1 MKLGFALCAILG
13 VLSGAALIAW
23 QGFAAVGDALRMAGF
38 PCLAAICAFQI
49 VPVSLCALAWRA
61 LFKNPRPD
69 VASFIWFRW
78 MRDAG
83 GDILGIIPTGGE
95 MISIRTMTKRGVEMA
110 SATAS
115 TVVDLTMEMTAQAA
129 FTILGCILL
138 LIERPEGNLVN
149 WTLAGIAVIIAIVG
163 AFALAQRFGMFR
175 LLEKLAERLAVDQGW
190 SYLSNVGG
198 LHNRIHSI
206 YVDRSAVARA
216 ASIHFVAW
224 IVGVGEAGIILAF
237 MGVPMGLASLIML
250 ESLAYAIRSAAFF
263 VPAAAGVQEGGYILV
278 GAALGLGP
286 EFALALSLMKRAR
299 ELTLGVTGLIA
310 WQWFEGHLLMRA
322 RRITRR

>member
-69 VASFIWFRW
+69 IASFVWFRW

-95 MISIRTMTKRGVEMA
+95 MISIRTMTKRGVEMI

-138 LIERPEGNLVN
+138 LIERPESNLVN
-149 WTLAGIAVIIAIVG
+149 WTLAGIAVVIAIAG

-206 YVDRSAVARA
+206 YADRPAVARA

-322 RRITRR
+322 RRMTRR